1 MKKILLSLCI
11 SWGFTLHA
19 QQFKIDFSPAENSED
34 DVTTFHKYGKVL
46 CSNKTNWGKMQF
58 AYSANLKKVKYG
70 VELAQYDEQLKE
82 VKKLSLDKD
91 EKDFGP
97 FRPTVHYG
105 ESAIYVMYFKF
116 VDDDKIKMYV
126 TKVNPTDLS
135 IVATK
140 EIMEYDQKNLAIWG
154 TMKTID
160 NTQSFYTVSEDGTKA
175 WVIHASP
182 TLIMS
187 TVIDGDLN
195 IVQKTESVPVKLDKL
210 AITGAHISNNGDKAL
225 AYQYDNPEH
234 SEFYT
239 RGVFFQPANAKGAFK
254 TIKLPNGYAP
264 GNLELL
270 GAKDGK
276 KLYIAGDYFGDD
288 YTYGSK
294 GVLLG
299 EINIAT
305 QSISTPT
312 FYPYTDEIKQRVLD
326 LDFASKKKGEIIFT
340 DHHLNYRIEEMQNGT
355 IVLSSD
361 MATSASTS
369 RITFYYTGPIIHVFI
384 KPDGNATMNLIPKKQ
399 ASGSYTSFFNYIFND
414 KLICM
419 YGDLPKFQEKQ
430 LEDKQIGLVRTTGDI
445 VPVANVYDAE
455 GKLLSRK
462 MLLDNAKGMKGNV
475 MISNRSKIGDNKFLF
490 PVGESKV
497 NMVRYYTRVNQICYL
512 EIL

>member
-1 MKKILLSLCI
+1 MKKILLLLCL
-11 SWGFTLHA
+11 SWAVSLHA
-19 QQFKIDFSPAENSED
+19 QQFKVDFSSAGHLED
-34 DVTTFHKYGKVL
+34 DVATFHRYGKIL

-58 AYSANLKKVKYG
+58 AFSANLKKVKYG
-70 VELAQYDEQLKE
+70 IELTQYDEQLKE
-82 VKKLSLDKD
+82 LKKLSLDKD

-97 FRPTVHYG
+97 FSPTVHYG

-135 IVATK
+135 VIATK
-140 EIMEYDQKNLAIWG
+140 EIMQYDQKNLAIWG

-160 NTQSFYTVSEDGTKA
+160 NSQSFYTVSEDGKNA

-182 TLIMS
+182 THIIS

-195 IVQKTESVPVKLDKL
+195 IVQKTEQVPVKLDKL
-210 AITGAHISNNGDKAL
+210 AITGAYIGNDGNKAL
-225 AYQYDNPEH
+225 AYRYDNPEF

-239 RGVFFQPANAKGAFK
+239 RGIFFQPANAKGSFQ
-254 TIKLPNGYAP
+254 TIKFPNGYAP
-264 GNLELL
+264 GNLELQ
-270 GAKDGK
+270 GSKDGK
-276 KLYIAGDYFGDD
+276 KLYLAGDYFGDD
-288 YTYGSK
+288 YTFGSK
-294 GVLLG
+294 GVFLG
-299 EINIAT
+299 EINIAA
-305 QSISTPT
+305 QSIAAPK

-340 DHHLNYRIEEMQNGT
+340 DHHLNYRIDEMQNGT

-369 RITFYYTGPIIHVFI
+369 KITFYYVGPIIHVFI
-384 KPDGNATMNLIPKKQ
+384 KPGGNTSMNLIPKKQ
-399 ASGSYTSFFNYIFND
+399 ASSTYTSFFNYIFND
-414 KLICM
+414 KLICI
-419 YGDLPKFQEKQ
+419 YGDLPKFQEKEF
-430 LEDKQIGLVRTTGDI
+430 EDKQIGLVRTTGDI

-455 GKLLSRK
+455 GKMISKK

-497 NMVRYYTRVNQICYL
+497 NMVRYYTKVNQMCYL
-512 EIL
+512 DIL